1 MKKEIEEAIQ
11 NLIDVIQYSQA
22 NLDNSINTTDTIAA
36 VSEGD
41 SMPQQHRMRVVIGYD
56 EHDNPIIKR
65 VAAFDELSLA
75 DKVIESVVK
84 SGRINEF
91 LGEPDKIYKKSARQS
106 DKITFADYIVRWRN
120 TYKRGLERTT
130 QVFLDAK
137 QSVLVKWFGNI
148 PVRDIKPAIVQD
160 FITERA
166 KKYKRATVKADLG
179 VLKEVLDSA
188 VSDGLIETN
197 PAKDPRV
204 KNTAKAGAGT
214 AALSREQVIAIQKAI
229 PTLEDD
235 TQRCL
240 IALLAYTSMR
250 REEVLGLMWDNID
263 FERRVLEIKQ
273 AVVYPEGAA
282 FSKSTKNRFSVRTF
296 PMGQELY
303 DILLPCAKPSGYV
316 ISGGDGKPIT
326 AAGYKKLWKALS
338 ANINLYGMTAIN
350 FRTTFCTMM
359 VASGVDIK
367 TAQALMGHATPDMT
381 LKVYTKQEE
390 SRIPDAIEKV
400 SSFLSLDGKLDANT
414 RVSG

>member
-1 MKKEIEEAIQ
+1 MKKEIEEAVQ
-11 NLIDVIQYSQA
+11 NLIDVIQCSQA

-56 EHDNPIIKR
+56 EHNNPIIKR

-75 DKVIESVVK
+75 DKVVEAVVK

-106 DKITFADYIVRWRN
+106 DRTTFAEYIVRWRD

-130 QVFLDAK
+130 QVFMDAK
-137 QSVLVKWFGNI
+137 QSVLVKFFGDMALQ
-148 PVRDIKPAIVQD
+148 DIKPATVQQ
-160 FITERA
+160 FLTERA
-166 KKYKRATVKADLG
+166 EKYKKATVKADWG
-179 VLKEVLDSA
+179 VLKEVLESA
-188 VSDGLIETN
+188 VSDGLIATN
-197 PAKDPRV
+197 PAKDQRV
-204 KNTAKAGAGT
+204 KNPAKAGKGT
-214 AALSREQVIAIQKAI
+214 AALSREQVIEIQKAI
-229 PTLEDD
+229 PTLQND

-250 REEVLGLMWDNID
+250 REEVLGLTWDNVD
-263 FERRVLEIKQ
+263 FERHVIEINK

-282 FSKSTKNRFSVRTF
+282 FSKSTKNKFSIRSF

-303 DILLPCAKPSGYV
+303 DILKPCAQPSGHV

-367 TAQALMGHATPDMT
+367 TAQALMGHSTPDMT
-381 LKVYTKQEE
+381 LKVYAKQEE

-400 SSFLSLDGKLDANT
+400 SDFLAAN
-414 RVSG
+414 